1 MDRLT
6 SKTFQQK
13 DSSNKWQFC
22 TKVCV
27 SPKLVTLFL
36 RYIRAE
42 YKDNKNAS
50 TGRAN
55 SKKATRHHAHFPLI
69 AKSRKSN
76 DGQSRKEQ
84 KNPKLGNFLTISTSN
99 ISKLQLFLKNRF
111 HSNWRSCLVPTS
123 GQKPKKLL
131 EPFFEKNI
139 EVYDFGLILDLFANI
154 SKSRIF
160 FKNPALW
167 LSTFIV
173 P

>member
-22 TKVCV
+22 TKVCA
-27 SPKLVTLFL
+27 SPQLVTLFL

-42 YKDNKNAS
+42 YKDNKNAL

-55 SKKATRHHAHFPLI
+55 CKKATRHAHLPLI

-84 KNPKLGNFLTISTSN
+84 KTSSWAIFLTISTSN

-131 EPFFEKNI
+131 EPFFE
-139 EVYDFGLILDLFANI
+139 LILG
-154 SKSRIF
+154 
-160 FKNPALW
+160 
-167 LSTFIV
+167 
-173 P
+173 